1 MLYLLLCVTSHTY
14 ILRRSIGVTAYV
26 LLCGFAPF
34 NAGSEA
40 DTYRLVEK
48 GLVQYPSP
56 AWDKISTEA
65 RQFVQAL
72 LQSNVEQ
79 RLSAQQA
86 LAQYVVYPTMLH
98 SVLFLLF
105 SFISFFL
112 YLSWWISKKTLHSI
126 VRNSYILFLD
136 LFSSHDTNNDTLTCV
151 DGW

>member
-1 MLYLLLCVTSHTY
+1 MLYLLLCVTTHTY

-105 SFISFFL
+105 SFISFF
-112 YLSWWISKKTLHSI
+112 
-126 VRNSYILFLD
+126 YILAD
-136 LFSSHDTNNDTLTCV
+136 
-151 DGW
+151 

>member
-1 MLYLLLCVTSHTY
+1 MLYLLLCVTTHTY

-86 LAQYVVYPTMLH
+86 LAQYVVYPNRVTFC
-98 SVLFLLF
+98 SVPFFFPLFL
-105 SFISFFL
+105 SFFI
-112 YLSWWISKKTLHSI
+112 YL
-126 VRNSYILFLD
+126 
-136 LFSSHDTNNDTLTCV
+136 
-151 DGW
+151 G